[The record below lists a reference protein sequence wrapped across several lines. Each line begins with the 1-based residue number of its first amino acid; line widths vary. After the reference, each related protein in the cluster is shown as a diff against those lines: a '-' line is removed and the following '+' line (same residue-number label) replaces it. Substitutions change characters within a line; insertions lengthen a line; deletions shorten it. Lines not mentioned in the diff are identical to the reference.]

1 MTSQG
6 LTAETASRPKV
17 SFEIFPPKTPHA
29 DAQLWE
35 ALARLAPLSPQFVS
49 CTYGA
54 GGSTQATTR
63 GVIERLLT
71 QTGMAPAAHLTC
83 IGSSK
88 EDIDAIV
95 RDYWDLGL
103 RHIVS
108 LRGDPPQG
116 ASGGGVLSSG
126 YQNATELTA
135 AIAKIAPF
143 ELSVAAY
150 PEKHPESGSL
160 QHDVEVLKAKQD
172 AGATRALTQFFYE
185 VDSFYRYVDLAR
197 KAGVTIPIVPGV
209 MPIASFK
216 GLTRMAQSCQVAV
229 PARLHALFEGLD
241 DDPQTRGLIAVHLAA
256 EMSADL
262 ISQGF
267 DELHIYTL
275 NRADLTYA
283 LCRILGLEDASIG
296 AAQ

>member
-1 MTSQG
+1 MSTEG
-6 LTAETASRPKV
+6 LTAARKAPKV
-17 SFEIFPPKTPHA
+17 SFEIFPPKTPGA
-29 DAQLWE
+29 EAQLWE
-35 ALARLAPLSPQFVS
+35 ALERLQPLSPAFVS

-54 GGSTQATTR
+54 GGTTQHATR
-63 GVIERLLT
+63 GAVERLLGT
-71 QTGMAPAAHLTC
+71 PMSPAAHLTC

-88 EDIDAIV
+88 DQIEAIV
-95 RDYWDLGL
+95 RDYWDLGV

-108 LRGDPPQG
+108 LRGDAPKDAAQG
-116 ASGGGVLSSG
+116 SGGVLDSG

-135 AIAKIAPF
+135 AITRIAPF

-172 AGATRALTQFFYE
+172 AGATRALTQFFFD

-197 KAGVTIPIVPGV
+197 KAGVTIPIVPGI

-216 GLTRMAQSCQVAV
+216 GIVRMAQSCQVSI
-229 PARLHALFEGLD
+229 PARLHALFDGLD
-241 DDPQTRGLIAVHLAA
+241 DDAATRHLIAVHLAA
-256 EMSADL
+256 EMSQAL
-262 ISQGF
+262 IDQGF
-267 DELHIYTL
+267 GELHIYTL

-283 LCRILGLEDASIG
+283 LCRILGLEDTSLG
-296 AAQ
+296 AVQ